1 VEVITMKSRVLVLGA
16 GFGGLEL
23 STLLSEALGE
33 AADVTVIEKSDAFVF
48 GYSKIDVM
56 FGRETSEA
64 VRLPYRNFVKP
75 GVRFVQE
82 TITAIDPSARRVVST
97 GGTHEADFLVVAL
110 GADFDLAAT
119 PGLAEDG
126 NEFYSVA
133 GASRAREVLSAFSG
147 GPAIVGVSAFPFK
160 CPPAPSECVLMLHHY
175 LVNRGLRAACNI
187 TLITPLSSPMPA
199 SADLSRDLIAAFAKA
214 GIRLMLGRSVSA
226 LEPDRKTAVLD
237 DGSELSYALY
247 LGIPKHQ
254 PPQPVLASGLAE
266 NGWVP
271 ITVSTM
277 ETRFP
282 GVYAIGDLATTGMPK
297 AGSFAE
303 SAARAAASSI
313 VAKIKGG
320 EAIPNAGTGS
330 CLVEFGDG
338 RIGWADLDFLTGPK
352 LTSVYHAPSVAGRAH
367 KVEFGASRRARWFG
381 L

>member
-1 VEVITMKSRVLVLGA
+1 MKSRVLVLGA
-16 GFGGLEL
+16 GFGGMEL

-33 AADVTVIEKSDAFVF
+33 TADVTVIEKSDAFIF

-56 FGRETSEA
+56 FGRATPEA

-82 TITAIDPSARRVVST
+82 TITAIDPAARRVSTT

-133 GASRAREVLSAFSG
+133 GASRAREVLFAFSK
-147 GPAIVGVSAFPFK
+147 GPAIVGVSSFPFK
-160 CPPAPSECVLMLHHY
+160 CPPAPSECALMLHDY
-175 LVNRGLRAACNI
+175 LTKRGVRGACEI
-187 TLITPLSSPMPA
+187 TLALPLSSPMPA
-199 SADLSRDLIAAFAKA
+199 SADLSRDLVAAFAET
-214 GIRLMLGRSVSA
+214 GIRLVLGRSVRA
-226 LEPDRKTAVLD
+226 LEPGRKTAVLD
-237 DGSELSYALY
+237 DGTELPYALY

-254 PPQPVLASGLAE
+254 VPQPVLASGLAE

-271 ITVSTM
+271 ITLRTM
-277 ETRFP
+277 ETHFP
-282 GVYAIGDLATTGMPK
+282 NVYAIGDMAATGLPK

-313 VAKIKGG
+313 LAKLKGG
-320 EAIPNAGTGS
+320 EATPNSGTGS

-352 LTSVYHAPSVAGRAH
+352 LTSIYHAPSVAGRAH
-367 KVEFGASRRARWFG
+367 KVQFGAMRRARWFG
-381 L
+381 F

>member
-1 VEVITMKSRVLVLGA
+1 MKSRVLVLGA
-16 GFGGLEL
+16 GFGGMEL

-33 AADVTVIEKSDAFVF
+33 TADVIVIEKGDAFIF

-56 FGRETSEA
+56 FGRATPEA

-82 TITAIDPSARRVVST
+82 TITAIDPAARRVSTT

-110 GADFDLAAT
+110 GADFDLTAT

-133 GASRAREVLSAFSG
+133 GASRAREVLPAFSK
-147 GPAIVGVSAFPFK
+147 GPAIVGVSGFPFK
-160 CPPAPSECVLMLHHY
+160 CPPAPSECALMLHDY
-175 LVNRGLRAACNI
+175 LTKRGVRGACEI
-187 TLITPLSSPMPA
+187 TLVLPLSSPMPA
-199 SADLSRDLIAAFAKA
+199 SADLSRDLIAAFAET
-214 GIRLMLGRSVSA
+214 GIRLLLGRSVRA
-226 LEPDRKTAVLD
+226 LEPGRKTAVLD
-237 DGSELSYALY
+237 DGTELPYALY

-254 PPQPVLASGLAE
+254 VPQPVFASGLAE

-271 ITVSTM
+271 ITLRTM
-277 ETRFP
+277 ETHFP
-282 GVYAIGDLATTGMPK
+282 DVYAIGDMAATGLPK

-313 VAKIKGG
+313 LAKLKAG
-320 EAIPNAGTGS
+320 EATPNSGTGS

-352 LTSVYHAPSVAGRAH
+352 LTSIYHAPSVAGRAH
-367 KVEFGASRRARWFG
+367 KVQFGAMRRARWFG

>member
-1 VEVITMKSRVLVLGA
+1 MKSRVLVLGA
-16 GFGGLEL
+16 GFGGMEL

-33 AADVTVIEKSDAFVF
+33 TADVTVIEKSDAFIF

-56 FGRETSEA
+56 FGRATPEA

-82 TITAIDPSARRVVST
+82 TITAIDPAARRVST
-97 GGTHEADFLVVAL
+97 TGSTHEADFLVVAL

-133 GASRAREVLSAFSG
+133 GASRACEVLPTFSK
-147 GPAIVGVSAFPFK
+147 GPAIVGVSGFPFK
-160 CPPAPSECVLMLHHY
+160 CPPAPSECALMLHDY
-175 LVNRGLRAACNI
+175 LTKRGVRGACEI
-187 TLITPLSSPMPA
+187 TLVLPLSSPMPA
-199 SADLSRDLIAAFAKA
+199 SADLSRDLVAAFAETR
-214 GIRLMLGRSVSA
+214 IRLLLGRSVRT
-226 LEPDRKTAVLD
+226 LEPGRKTAVLD
-237 DGSELSYALY
+237 DGTELPYALY
-247 LGIPKHQ
+247 LGVPKHQ
-254 PPQPVLASGLAE
+254 VPQPVLTSGLAE
-266 NGWVP
+266 NGWAP
-271 ITVSTM
+271 ITLRTM
-277 ETRFP
+277 ETHFP
-282 GVYAIGDLATTGMPK
+282 DVYAIGDMAATGLPK

-313 VAKIKGG
+313 LAKLKGG
-320 EAIPNAGTGS
+320 EATPNSGTGS

-352 LTSVYHAPSVAGRAH
+352 LTSIYHAPSVAGRAH
-367 KVEFGASRRARWFG
+367 KVQFGAMRRARWFG

>member
-1 VEVITMKSRVLVLGA
+1 MKSRVLVLGA
-16 GFGGLEL
+16 GFGGMEL

-33 AADVTVIEKSDAFVF
+33 TADVTVIEKSDAFIF

-56 FGRETSEA
+56 FGRATPEA

-82 TITAIDPSARRVVST
+82 TITAIDPAARRVSTT

-133 GASRAREVLSAFSG
+133 GASRAREVLFAFSK
-147 GPAIVGVSAFPFK
+147 GPAIVGVSSFPFK
-160 CPPAPSECVLMLHHY
+160 CPPAPSECALMLHDY
-175 LVNRGLRAACNI
+175 LTKRGVRGACEI
-187 TLITPLSSPMPA
+187 TLVLPLSSPMPA
-199 SADLSRDLIAAFAKA
+199 SADLSRDLVAAFAET
-214 GIRLMLGRSVSA
+214 GIRLVLGRSVRA
-226 LEPDRKTAVLD
+226 LDPGRKTAVLD
-237 DGSELSYALY
+237 DGTELPYALY

-254 PPQPVLASGLAE
+254 VPQPVLASGLAE

-271 ITVSTM
+271 ITLRTM
-277 ETRFP
+277 ETHFP
-282 GVYAIGDLATTGMPK
+282 DVYAIGDMAATGLPK

-313 VAKIKGG
+313 LAKLRGG
-320 EAIPNAGTGS
+320 EATPNSGTGS

-352 LTSVYHAPSVAGRAH
+352 LTSIYHAPSVAGRAH
-367 KVEFGASRRARWFG
+367 KVQFGAMRRARWFG

>member
-1 VEVITMKSRVLVLGA
+1 MKSRVLVLGA
-16 GFGGLEL
+16 GFGGMEL

-33 AADVTVIEKSDAFVF
+33 TADVTVIEKSDAFIF

-56 FGRETSEA
+56 FGRTTPEA
-64 VRLPYRNFVKP
+64 ERLPYRNFVKP

-82 TITAIDPSARRVVST
+82 TITAIDPAARRVSTT

-133 GASRAREVLSAFSG
+133 GASRAREVLPAFSK
-147 GPAIVGVSAFPFK
+147 GPAIVGVSGFPFK
-160 CPPAPSECVLMLHHY
+160 CPPAPSECALMLHDY
-175 LVNRGLRAACNI
+175 LTKRGVRGACEI
-187 TLITPLSSPMPA
+187 TLVLPLSSPMPA
-199 SADLSRDLIAAFAKA
+199 SADLSRDLVAAFAET
-214 GIRLMLGRSVSA
+214 GIRLLLGRSVRA
-226 LEPDRKTAVLD
+226 LEPGHKTAVLD
-237 DGSELSYALY
+237 DGTELPYALY

-254 PPQPVLASGLAE
+254 VPQPVLASGLAE

-271 ITVSTM
+271 ITLSTM
-277 ETRFP
+277 ETHFLD
-282 GVYAIGDLATTGMPK
+282 VYAIGDMAATGLPK

-313 VAKIKGG
+313 LAKLKGG
-320 EAIPNAGTGS
+320 EATPNSGTGS

-352 LTSVYHAPSVAGRAH
+352 LTSIYHAPSVAGRAH
-367 KVEFGASRRARWFG
+367 KVQFGAMRRARWFG

>member
-1 VEVITMKSRVLVLGA
+1 MKSRILVLGA
-16 GFGGLEL
+16 GFGGMEL

-33 AADVTVIEKSDAFVF
+33 TADVTVIEKSDAFIF

-56 FGRETSEA
+56 FGRATQEA

-82 TITAIDPSARRVVST
+82 TITAIDPAARRVSTT

-119 PGLAEDG
+119 PGLAQDG

-133 GASRAREVLSAFSG
+133 GASRAREVLPAFSK
-147 GPAIVGVSAFPFK
+147 GPAIVGVSGFPFK
-160 CPPAPSECVLMLHHY
+160 CPPAPSECALMLHDY
-175 LVNRGLRAACNI
+175 LTKRGVRGACEI
-187 TLITPLSSPMPA
+187 TLVLPLSSPMPA
-199 SADLSRDLIAAFAKA
+199 SADLSRDLVAAFAET
-214 GIRLMLGRSVSA
+214 GIRLLLGRSVRA
-226 LEPDRKTAVLD
+226 LEPGRKTAVLD
-237 DGSELSYALY
+237 DGTELPYALY

-254 PPQPVLASGLAE
+254 VPQPVLASGLAE

-271 ITVSTM
+271 ITLSTM
-277 ETRFP
+277 ETRFSD
-282 GVYAIGDLATTGMPK
+282 VYAIGDGAATGLPK

-303 SAARAAASSI
+303 SAARAVASSI
-313 VAKIKGG
+313 LAKLKGG
-320 EAIPNAGTGS
+320 EATPNSGTGS

-352 LTSVYHAPSVAGRAH
+352 LTSIYHAPSVAGRAH
-367 KVEFGASRRARWFG
+367 KVQFGATRRARWFG